1 MGSWKTTLA
10 GISALLSVAV
20 HVIGALVNGS
30 AIDTAVVVTGIS
42 TGIGLLFARDNNK
55 TSEDVGVVP
64 TPKP

>member
-20 HVIGALVNGS
+20 HVIGALVNGT

-55 TSEDVGVVP
+55 TSEAVGAVT